1 MTETVGPR
9 GRATDLI
16 DRIRRAS
23 AEGDVAGAGD
33 AALAARHLWGASART
48 AFVAGKALARADRA
62 PDAVAAFRIA
72 TTLDPDKPAWW
83 AGLIVAL
90 RSAEPSRDDV
100 DRIGDAAS
108 RYPDNAM
115 LQATAARFLSQAKHR
130 DASRVLAR
138 ALMLAPED
146 RALHRF
152 AENAAR
158 RGGDAVTTEDAL
170 RGHAALTDDAPVHL
184 RFARALVANGKLAEA
199 ADILAAIPARADLT
213 EQTLVASLLDQADV
227 SIRLGRKAEAAQV
240 FERLV
245 TLQPSAIDHHLKAI
259 ALLDQT
265 GDRDAAKALRP
276 RAIALTR
283 ETLRDG
289 FDTELARIDATDEG
303 HSPPASI
310 LDRLWATS
318 PHKTIERS
326 EWERRIRNGRRRL
339 LLVKSATLAQ
349 PDSPDVLTDRTTI
362 DGIALLQNLR
372 REGRGTLVASAHV
385 GPVRAAI
392 ASLYRIDPTM
402 RWVTAAPAWYPEGF
416 LGAMISA
423 FAVAPRA
430 VTAQVFSA
438 LRDGRLVM
446 MAPDVSQPKTTGVRS
461 FFGGVVPDVRYAAS
475 VLALAGA
482 ESVFAQTRWEGHDI
496 KVLLHEMPSRADF
509 DDEPAFAEAW
519 ADRYYR
525 LVLRQF
531 EDEPENLLC
540 GGGFWAKLR

>member
-9 GRATDLI
+9 DRATDLV
-16 DRIRRAS
+16 DGIRRAS
-23 AEGDVAGAGD
+23 AEGDVAGASD
-33 AALAARHLWGASART
+33 AALAARHLWDANARI
-48 AFVAGKALARADRA
+48 AFMAGKALARADRA
-62 PDAVAAFRIA
+62 TDAVAAFRIA

-83 AGLIVAL
+83 RSLIVAL
-90 RSAEPSRDDV
+90 RGTEPSSDDV
-100 DRIGDAAS
+100 ARIGDAAA
-108 RYPDNAM
+108 RFPDDAV
-115 LQATAARFLSQAKHR
+115 LQAIAARFLAQANHPE
-130 DASRVLAR
+130 APCVLAR
-138 ALMLAPED
+138 ALRLAPAD
-146 RALHRF
+146 RTLHRV
-152 AENAAR
+152 AEDVAR
-158 RGGDAVTTEDAL
+158 RSEDPVAIENAL
-170 RGHAALTDDAPVHL
+170 RGHASLTDDAPVHL
-184 RFARALVANGKLAEA
+184 RFARALIASGKLAEA
-199 ADILAAIPARADLT
+199 AHSLETIPARAGVT
-213 EQTLVASLLDQADV
+213 EQTLIASLLAQADV
-227 SIRLGRKAEAAQV
+227 SIRLDRKAEAAKV
-240 FERLV
+240 FERLLA
-245 TLQPSAIDHHLKAI
+245 LQPSAIDHYLKAI

-265 GDRDAAKALRP
+265 GGLDAANALRL

-303 HSPPASI
+303 RTPHASI
-310 LDRLWATS
+310 LDRLWVAS
-318 PHKTIERS
+318 PHKTIKRS
-326 EWERRIRNGRRRL
+326 EWERRVRNGGRRL

-349 PDSPDVLTDRTTI
+349 PDSPDVLIDRTTI
-362 DGIALLQNLR
+362 EGIASLQNLR
-372 REGRGTLVASAHV
+372 REGRGTLIVAAHI

-509 DDEPAFAEAW
+509 DKESAFTEAW